1 MILDQ
6 FSNASFYRNLGPRFA
21 AGFDYLA
28 KTNLE
33 ALADGRH
40 EIRDDELYV
49 NVHTYRTKPPA
60 ECRWEAHRHRAD
72 IQYIVR
78 GREKIGVAPLGAMK
92 LVSPYNPVNDVEFYE
107 GDGQFIEVRQG
118 DFAIFLPHDA
128 HMPTVAIDG
137 AAEVKKVVV
146 KVFVR

>member
-6 FSNASFYRNLGPRFA
+6 FSHASFYRNLGARFA

-28 KTNLE
+28 KTDLV
-33 ALADGRH
+33 ALPDGRH
-40 EIRDDELYV
+40 DIQGDELYV
-49 NVHTYRTKPPA
+49 NVNTYRTKPPA

-72 IQYIVR
+72 IQYIIR

-107 GDGQFIEVRQG
+107 GSGQFIEVKQG
-118 DFAIFLPHDA
+118 DFAIFLPQDA
-128 HMPTVAIDG
+128 HMPMAAIEG
-137 AAEVKKVVV
+137 SVEVKKVVV
-146 KVFVR
+146 KVLVR